1 MKRIITTLLLFCALS
16 VNGYASEGV
25 ELQSADIDLS
35 NKESL
40 QRGAKNFVTYCLGC
54 HSIKYMRYKR
64 LAQDLQMD
72 EKKLLVQIAPQ
83 NAGIYDQMFTAM
95 NRHDSEKW
103 FGLQPPDLSVIARSR
118 GKDWLYSYL
127 KGFYVDHGAPLGVNN
142 TVFPDVGMPNVLWQL
157 QGQQEAV
164 VKMVDGKQ
172 VVEGLTLVK
181 PGTLSEKE
189 FDDLV
194 TDLVNFLVYV
204 GEPMQLERI
213 SLGKYVL
220 LFLFLFLGIAYQLK
234 KEYWKDVH

>member
-1 MKRIITTLLLFCALS
+1 MKRIITILLFCALS

-35 NKESL
+35 DSESL
-40 QRGAKNFVTYCLGC
+40 QRGAKSFVTYCLGC
-54 HSIKYMRYKR
+54 HSIKHIRYKR
-64 LAQDLQMD
+64 LAQDLEMD
-72 EKKLLVQIAPQ
+72 EKKLLINIAPQ
-83 NAGIYDQMFTAM
+83 NAGIYDQMFSAM
-95 NRHDSEKW
+95 NGHDAERW
-103 FGLQPPDLSVIARSR
+103 FGIQPPDLSLIARSR

-127 KGFYVDHGAPLGVNN
+127 KGFYNDPKPPLGVNN
-142 TVFPDVGMPNVLWQL
+142 TVFPDVGMPNVFWQL

-164 VKMVDGKQ
+164 VEMVEGRQ
-172 VVEGLTLVK
+172 VVKSLVLAK

-189 FDDLV
+189 FDTLV

-220 LFLFLFLGIAYQLK
+220 LFLFLFLGIAYMLK

>member
-1 MKRIITTLLLFCALS
+1 MKRIITLLLFCALS
-16 VNGYASEGV
+16 VNGFASETIG
-25 ELQSADIDLS
+25 LQTVNNDLS
-35 NKESL
+35 DKESL
-40 QRGAKNFVTYCLGC
+40 QRGAKSFVTYCLGC

-64 LAQDLQMD
+64 LAQDFDLD
-72 EKKLLVQIAPQ
+72 EKKMLTQIAPQ
-83 NAGIYDQMFTAM
+83 NASIYDKMFTAM
-95 NRHDSEKW
+95 NKHDAEKW
-103 FGLQPPDLSVIARSR
+103 FGIQPPDLSLIARSR

-127 KGFYVDHGAPLGVNN
+127 KGFYIDKSKPLGVNN
-142 TVFPDVGMPNVLWQL
+142 TIFPDVGMPNVLWQL

-164 VKMVDGKQ
+164 VKMIEGKQ
-172 VVEGLTLVK
+172 VVESLVLAK

-220 LFLFLFLGIAYQLK
+220 IYLFMFLGIAYLLK
-234 KEYWKDVH
+234 KEYWKDIH

>member
-35 NKESL
+35 DKESL

-64 LAQDLQMD
+64 LAQDFGMD
-72 EKKLLVQIAPQ
+72 EKKLLTQIAPQ

-95 NRHDSEKW
+95 NGHDAEKW
-103 FGLQPPDLSVIARSR
+103 FGIQPPDLSVISRSR

-127 KGFYVDHGAPLGVNN
+127 KGFYVDHSKPLGVNN
-142 TVFPDVGMPNVLWQL
+142 TVYPDVGMPNVLWQL

-164 VKMVDGKQ
+164 VKMVEGKQ
-172 VVEGLTLVK
+172 IVEGLTLAK

-189 FDDLV
+189 FDAQV

-204 GEPMQLERI
+204 GEPMQLERV

-220 LFLFLFLGIAYQLK
+220 LFLFMFLGIAYLLK

>member
-1 MKRIITTLLLFCALS
+1 MKIIILLLFCALS

-25 ELQSADIDLS
+25 NLQTADIDLS
-35 NKESL
+35 DKDSL
-40 QRGAKNFVTYCLGC
+40 QRGAKSFVTYCLGC
-54 HSIKYMRYKR
+54 HSIKHIRYKR
-64 LAQDLQMD
+64 LAQDLNMN
-72 EKKLLVQIAPQ
+72 EKKLLINIAPQ

-95 NRHDSEKW
+95 NGHDAEKW
-103 FGLQPPDLSVIARSR
+103 FGLQPPDLSLIARSR

-127 KGFYVDHGAPLGVNN
+127 KGFYIDKGAPLGVNN
-142 TVFPDVGMPNVLWQL
+142 TIFPDVGMPNVFWQL

-164 VKMVDGKQ
+164 VKMIEGKQ
-172 VVEGLTLVK
+172 VVESLVLAK
-181 PGTLSEKE
+181 PGTLTEKE

-220 LFLFLFLGIAYQLK
+220 IFLFMFLGIAYLLK

>member
-1 MKRIITTLLLFCALS
+1 MKRIITLLLFCALS
-16 VNGYASEGV
+16 VNGYALETV
-25 ELQSADIDLS
+25 KLQSAGIDLS
-35 NKESL
+35 DKESL
-40 QRGAKNFVTYCLGC
+40 QRGAKGFVTYCLGC

-64 LAQDLQMD
+64 LAQDFELD
-72 EKKLLVQIAPQ
+72 EKKMLTQIAPQ
-83 NAGIYDQMFTAM
+83 NASIYDKMFTAM
-95 NRHDSEKW
+95 NKHDAEKW
-103 FGLQPPDLSVIARSR
+103 FGIQPPDLSLIARSR

-127 KGFYVDHGAPLGVNN
+127 KGFYIDKSKPLGVSN

-164 VKMVDGKQ
+164 VKMVEGKQ
-172 VVEGLTLVK
+172 IVEGLVLAK

-189 FDDLV
+189 FDGFV

-220 LFLFLFLGIAYQLK
+220 LYLFMFLGIAYLLK